1 MFQSRSINS
10 LVLMLGRNFRNCF
23 FHEKSVL
30 IEVIVRVM
38 LMQTYSCFWK
48 LETCL
53 RVPTV
58 EWTEIDR
65 LSKICSEQK

>member
-1 MFQSRSINS
+1 
-10 LVLMLGRNFRNCF
+10 MLGRNFRNCF
-23 FHEKSVL
+23 FNEKSVL

-38 LMQTYSCFWK
+38 LMQTHSCFWK

-53 RVPTV
+53 RMPIV

-65 LSKICSEQK
+65 VSKIGSEQK

>member
-1 MFQSRSINS
+1 
-10 LVLMLGRNFRNCF
+10 MLGRNFRNCF
-23 FHEKSVL
+23 FNEKSVL

-38 LMQTYSCFWK
+38 LMQTHSCFWK

-53 RVPTV
+53 RVPNV

-65 LSKICSEQK
+65 VSKIGSEQK